1 MSSSEQPVATTSVAR
16 WVKRVVA
23 GVLAVVMVALVWSI
37 WDHEAVVAWV
47 REARPLPFFVAMA
60 LLPCIGV
67 PFTPLFLL
75 AGATFGNSVGL
86 LGSVVALAA
95 NLTISYRIAQGRLRP
110 HLARWL
116 RRFDYEI
123 PNYQA
128 GGRDAIRFT
137 LLTKLTPGIPGVVKT
152 YGLGIAGVPFTLYFV
167 SGMVVTGAYAVALVV
182 AGDSLLD
189 HDLGRASGVVALVV
203 VIALGLWWWKRRHP
217 APAVGQPA

>member
-1 MSSSEQPVATTSVAR
+1 MSSSEKPVVTTSAR

-23 GVLAVVMVALVWSI
+23 VVVAVGVSALVWSI
-37 WDHEAVVAWV
+37 WDREAFLAWV
-47 REARPLPFFVAMA
+47 SEAHPVPFFVAMA

-86 LGSVVALAA
+86 LGSALALA
-95 NLTISYRIAQGRLRP
+95 VSLALSYRIARGRLRP

-123 PNYQA
+123 PSYHA

-137 LLTKLTPGIPGVVKT
+137 LLTKLTPGVPGVVKT
-152 YGLGIAGVPFTLYFV
+152 YGLGIAGVPFSLYFA
-167 SGMVVTGAYAVALVV
+167 SGMVVTGAYAVVLVI
-182 AGDSLLD
+182 AGDSLFD
-189 HDLGRASGVVALVV
+189 HDLGRASGVVALAVV
-203 VIALGLWWWKRRHP
+203 VALGAWWWKRRHAQPTP
-217 APAVGQPA
+217 AHAAT